1 MTKLGFVSAILEG
14 YTFEQV
20 IDFVSEN
27 GFSCVELACWPREK
41 ASRRYAAASRTGGR
55 ALGEIS
61 VRTGGY

>member
-1 MTKLGFVSAILEG
+1 MKLGFVSAILEG

-20 IDFVSEN
+20 IDFASEN

-41 ASRRYAAASRTGGR
+41 ACRRYAGVSRTGGR